1 MITPEILI
9 QISLS
14 TALFF
19 VLWMFLG
26 KVWFK
31 PYLELLIDREKQTV
45 GATKEAVQK
54 LDENRRILDR
64 IESELRTTRI
74 EGINLREELT
84 QAAKSE
90 AQKILDQAK
99 SKADLAI
106 ENARKDIINA
116 RQAAIKE
123 LAKETEEISAAMIKQ
138 VLGESSARLI
148 H

>member
-9 QISLS
+9 QIFLS

-19 VLWMFLG
+19 ALWQFLG

-31 PYLELLIDREKQTV
+31 PYLELLIERETQTV

-54 LDENRRILDR
+54 LAENKRILDR
-64 IESELRTTRI
+64 IETELRTARI
-74 EGINLREELT
+74 AGINLREELT
-84 QAAKSE
+84 TAAKAE
-90 AQKILDQAK
+90 AQKVLDQAK

-106 ENARKDIINA
+106 ENARKEIISA
-116 RQAAIKE
+116 RQAAVKE